1 MRYELGDKVRI
12 KKHWKRADQWEQLKE
27 MGITDLD
34 DYLGSDDMAG
44 DTVEI
49 KKYQKETIEEVGFV
63 AGVRSLKHSYEL
75 MHVFEDAFE
84 TGVGIMPEVD
94 EVRQVASEHE
104 KVYLVATRMNC
115 LRRVSFEDIEYIGVI
130 K

>member
-1 MRYELGDKVRI
+1 
-12 KKHWKRADQWEQLKE
+12 

-63 AGVRSLKHSYEL
+63 AGIRSFKHSYEL

-84 TGVGIMPEVD
+84 TGMGMMPEVN
-94 EVRQVASEHE
+94 EVRQVSSEHE
-104 KVYLVATRMNC
+104 RVYLVATRMNC
-115 LRRVSFEDIEYIGVI
+115 LRKVSFEDIEYIGVI